1 MNTNSRTIRT
11 REAAMEDVNWEV
23 IYRELLPKVYH
34 FFCYQVGDTA
44 VAEDLAAST
53 FERAWRGRT
62 RFERRL
68 GDFSSWLFG
77 IARNVFVDYVR
88 SNQDKVAIDDV
99 NLPSK
104 NEALESGAERKHDFE
119 RLRVLLMQLDERERT
134 LISLKYGAGFT
145 NREISKMTDL
155 SESNVGTI
163 LHRVVTRLRNNWED
177 EL

>member
-1 MNTNSRTIRT
+1 
-11 REAAMEDVNWEV
+11 MEDVDWEV
-23 IYRELLPKVYH
+23 VYRELLPKVYH
-34 FFCYQVGDTA
+34 FFCYQVGDTDT
-44 VAEDLAAST
+44 AEDLTAST

-62 RFERRL
+62 RFRYRL

-88 SNQDKVAIDDV
+88 LNQDKVSIDNV

-104 NEALESGAERKHDFE
+104 DEALESGVERKNDFE
-119 RLRVLLMQLDERERT
+119 RLRVLLKQLDERERT

-163 LHRVVTRLRNNWED
+163 LHRVVNRLRNHWED